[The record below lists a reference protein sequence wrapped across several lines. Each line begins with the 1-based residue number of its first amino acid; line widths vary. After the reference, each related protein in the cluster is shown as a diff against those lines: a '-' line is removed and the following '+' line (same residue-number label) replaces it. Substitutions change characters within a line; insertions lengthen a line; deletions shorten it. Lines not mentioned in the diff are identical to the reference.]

1 MTQNSKMKSAVI
13 LAAGLS
19 SRMMDFKPLL
29 PFGGTTERIFRDSR
43 VRFVHNRDYAKSQM
57 FDSVCLGLAAA
68 RGDEIFLLPAD
79 LPQIDPTLLNRL
91 SAIPAQAVYPVC
103 HGKNGHPLLLRRS
116 GVETVLLHDGTQGLK
131 GALERLDTQTIETED
146 LGCLLDIDNPEDYQK
161 LLDFRAES
169 VPTEGECQELLQ
181 FFGTSE
187 RTQAHCEAVCRVAV
201 KLADGLSGI
210 NREMLFTAARIHD
223 AARNRQDHPAVL
235 AEELERRGYRY
246 LASVVRVHM
255 DLPDAM
261 SEGISEHALLYLAD
275 KLVIEDQYVGID
287 RRFQPAEERF
297 RDKPEILRAILHRK
311 VIAQRILNSVRDL
324 HIDIKEKGEETW
336 DKGRSCKDG
345 YCSMRK

>member
-1 MTQNSKMKSAVI
+1 M
-13 LAAGLS
+13 
-19 SRMMDFKPLL
+19 
-29 PFGGTTERIFRDSR
+29 
-43 VRFVHNRDYAKSQM
+43 
-57 FDSVCLGLAAA
+57 
-68 RGDEIFLLPAD
+68 
-79 LPQIDPTLLNRL
+79 
-91 SAIPAQAVYPVC
+91 
-103 HGKNGHPLLLRRS
+103 
-116 GVETVLLHDGTQGLK
+116 ETVLLHDGTQGLK
-131 GALERLDTQTIETED
+131 GALKRLDTQTIETED

-169 VPTEGECQELLQ
+169 VPTEGACQELLQ
-181 FFGTSE
+181 FFETSE

-201 KLADGLSGI
+201 KLADGLSGV

-223 AARNRQDHPAVL
+223 AARNRQDHPAAL

>member
-1 MTQNSKMKSAVI
+1 
-13 LAAGLS
+13 
-19 SRMMDFKPLL
+19 
-29 PFGGTTERIFRDSR
+29 
-43 VRFVHNRDYAKSQM
+43 M

-116 GVETVLLHDGTQGLK
+116 GVETVLLHDGSQGLK

-181 FFGTSE
+181 FFETSE

-201 KLADGLSGI
+201 KLADGLPGI

-324 HIDIKEKGEETW
+324 HIDIKEKSEETW

>member
-1 MTQNSKMKSAVI
+1 
-13 LAAGLS
+13 
-19 SRMMDFKPLL
+19 
-29 PFGGTTERIFRDSR
+29 
-43 VRFVHNRDYAKSQM
+43 
-57 FDSVCLGLAAA
+57 
-68 RGDEIFLLPAD
+68 
-79 LPQIDPTLLNRL
+79 
-91 SAIPAQAVYPVC
+91 
-103 HGKNGHPLLLRRS
+103 
-116 GVETVLLHDGTQGLK
+116 
-131 GALERLDTQTIETED
+131 
-146 LGCLLDIDNPEDYQK
+146 
-161 LLDFRAES
+161 
-169 VPTEGECQELLQ
+169 
-181 FFGTSE
+181 
-187 RTQAHCEAVCRVAV
+187 
-201 KLADGLSGI
+201 
-210 NREMLFTAARIHD
+210 MLFTAARIHD

-311 VIAQRILNSVRDL
+311 VIAQRILNSARDL